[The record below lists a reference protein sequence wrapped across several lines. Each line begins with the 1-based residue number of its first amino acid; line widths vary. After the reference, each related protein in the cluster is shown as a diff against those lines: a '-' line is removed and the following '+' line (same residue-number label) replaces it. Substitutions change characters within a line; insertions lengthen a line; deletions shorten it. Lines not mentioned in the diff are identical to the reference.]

1 MLLRSKPAA
10 AWPESL
16 PHLHTHNPQSWREWF
31 SIWRD
36 MSTVRAFEWVTIY
49 ESTSMTLRH
58 LLSIFLLA
66 PLLASAAPAPRER
79 VALSGEWNFIPDVGE
94 ATLAEVKMPP
104 AKITVPGA
112 WQAQGFGT
120 PGGSIP
126 SSVVGSDITPAAY
139 LRHNLTARCLYAR
152 SVAVPEEWRGQRVFL
167 CVRRVYRYADVTVN
181 GKRVGDYEGFS
192 SPFALE
198 EGNGVITRNATDANL
213 FGWRSGNV
221 AWSEGKSGKGLTFTA
236 AGPFEPALSAA
247 RAAHKSST

>member
-1 MLLRSKPAA
+1 MDTGECRPAECAMMRNRMLLRSKPAA
-10 AWPESL
+10 AWPESY
-16 PHLHTHNPQSWREWF
+16 PHLHTHNPQSWREGF

-36 MSTVRAFEWVTIY
+36 MSTVRALEWVTIY
-49 ESTSMTLRH
+49 ESTSMTLRR

-79 VALSGEWNFIPDVGE
+79 VALSGEWNFFPDVGE

-112 WQAQGFGT
+112 WQAEGFGT

-126 SSVVGSDITPAAY
+126 SSVVGSEITPAAY

-152 SVAVPEEWRGQRVFL
+152 SVAVPEEWRGPRVFL

-181 GKRVGDYEGFS
+181 GKRVGEIL
-192 SPFALE
+192 P
-198 EGNGVITRNATDANL
+198 R
-213 FGWRSGNV
+213 RSNSLQPS
-221 AWSEGKSGKGLTFTA
+221 AWSRMAGFVQGLA
-236 AGPFEPALSAA
+236 ECVSINQSAP
-247 RAAHKSST
+247 RIGIVSSLAIPNPQIP